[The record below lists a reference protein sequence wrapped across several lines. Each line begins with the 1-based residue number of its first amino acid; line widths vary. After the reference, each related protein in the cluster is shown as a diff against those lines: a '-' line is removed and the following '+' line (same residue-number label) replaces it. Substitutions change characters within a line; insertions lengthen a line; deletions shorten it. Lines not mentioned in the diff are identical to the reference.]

1 MKRRTDEVEKK
12 TKDVDRLNKAYEKLM
27 ASVVDENMGP
37 LEATIANISKE
48 VVAKTAEAKDLQRA
62 WVTCQTELVALTNE
76 NNGLAEKVQVGGSK
90 VWDFTGWHFSA
101 LWSERFS
108 QGAASSCFCICW
120 ITKDALNT
128 IPATSALS

>member
-76 NNGLAEKVQVGGSK
+76 NNGLAEKVQVG
-90 VWDFTGWHFSA
+90 V
-101 LWSERFS
+101 
-108 QGAASSCFCICW
+108 
-120 ITKDALNT
+120 
-128 IPATSALS
+128 